1 MDDADLELLDP
12 HPDICALFCY
22 YDRLYFQGRLG
33 ACTVSWSGPRMTQ
46 CAGTCSYN
54 AGGLCQIRL
63 SGPLLQFRPVPDLK
77 DTLLHEMIHAF
88 LFLTDGNRDHDD
100 HGPAFRN
107 MMQEINA
114 STLEDQERPVR
125 GYSIGVFHSFH
136 DEVALH
142 RVHHWT

>member
-88 LFLTDGNRDHDD
+88 LFLTDGNRDHDGLCVD
-100 HGPAFRN
+100 IPLGCST
-107 MMQEINA
+107 A
-114 STLEDQERPVR
+114 STTRWHSTAYTIGRSAPGVVR
-125 GYSIGVFHSFH
+125 
-136 DEVALH
+136 
-142 RVHHWT
+142 W